1 MPARKKYKKESKSAF
16 KKRMSKTGPARKKAN
31 RAAKRKY

>member
-1 MPARKKYKKESKSAF
+1 MPARKKYKKEPKKAF

>member
-1 MPARKKYKKESKSAF
+1 MPAKKKYPKETQKAF

-31 RAAKRKY
+31 KRAKKKY

>member
-1 MPARKKYKKESKSAF
+1 MPARKKYKKESKAAF